1 MTRFLVVFDVDSTLI
16 NEEAI
21 EVLADF
27 ANVRNE
33 VAKIT
38 EQAMLGEIDFKESLI
53 RRVRMLEGVP
63 ETKLFEVKQS
73 LTLTNGAVELVSAIH
88 SKGGIAAAVSGGFMQ
103 LLGGIQESLKLD
115 FVQANTLEIHEGY
128 LTGRVIEPVIDRAA
142 KASYLLQLKKEFGLE
157 SSMTISVGDGANDI
171 DMISAAG
178 IGIAFCAKPALKE
191 VADFVLDDRDL
202 SKLIDLLP

>member
-73 LTLTNGAVELVSAIH
+73 LTLTYGAVELVSAIH
-88 SKGGIAAAVSGGFMQ
+88 SRGGTAAAVSGGFTQ
-103 LLGGIQESLKLD
+103 LLDGVQENLKLD
-115 FVQANTLEIHEGY
+115 LVRANTLEIHDGY
-128 LTGRVIEPVIDRAA
+128 LTGRVIEPVIEPVDPVIDPV
-142 KASYLLQLKKEFGLE
+142 KQVEVVDNILCE
-157 SSMTISVGDGANDI
+157 SIESRSFPESELFEEKIQDIITDGEAYFTIS
-171 DMISAAG
+171 
-178 IGIAFCAKPALKE
+178 FWKE
-191 VADFVLDDRDL
+191 L
-202 SKLIDLLP
+202 SKGNE